1 MRVTRDVAEADPR
14 QAYFDRL
21 APDWDHTGP
30 DPQATLARLR
40 GLAGRLGFRAGLDV
54 LEVGCGTGQVSGW
67 LAEQVAPGRVWAV
80 DFAPLMLVQARA
92 RGLDVEF
99 RCVDVCVPGA
109 LEGRFD
115 RVFCFHCFPHLRD
128 PAAALAQMRGC
139 LKEKGELLVL
149 HLAGSAPLNAFHA
162 RIGGAVAGDR
172 LPSAAEWEPLLRAAG
187 LRVVE
192 LEDRE
197 DLFLLRAVGG

>member
-1 MRVTRDVAEADPR
+1 MTYVAGRADPR

-21 APDWDHTGP
+21 APDWDRTGP
-30 DPQATLARLR
+30 DPRTTLARLR
-40 GLAGRLGFRAGLDV
+40 GLAGRLGLRAGLDV
-54 LEVGCGTGQVSGW
+54 LEVGCGTGQISGW
-67 LAEQVAPGRVWAV
+67 LAGQVAPGRVVAV
-80 DFAPLMLVQARA
+80 DFAPGMLAQARA

-99 RCVDVCVPGA
+99 RRADVCEPGA

-115 RVFCFHCFPHLRD
+115 RVLCFHCFPHLRE
-128 PAAALAQMRGC
+128 PAVALAQMRGC
-139 LKEKGELLVL
+139 LTEGGELLVL

-162 RIGGAVAGDR
+162 QIGGAVASDR
-172 LPSAAEWEPLLRAAG
+172 LPPAAEWEPLLREAG

-197 DLFLLRAVGG
+197 DLFLLRAVGA